1 MSEQVLNQF
10 RSDKALREDCIA
22 IYEAMGMD
30 LNTAFRMFMER
41 TRMVRGLPFPATL
54 PETRMTRE
62 EARQAIDD
70 LRAEAAGLPEM
81 TLDEINAE
89 IAAARAERKR
99 RERDRFSPPDPAGG
113 FAHGEG
119 AEGRFGGNPDSP
131 LQRRN
136 YEGIRRGTSSP
147 EVSLHGKENPPGSG
161 VHSRL
166 RPGRKPQPDGPNP
179 AGHGR
184 PGFL

>member
-41 TRMVRGLPFPATL
+41 TRMVRGLLFPATL

-62 EARQAIDD
+62 EARQII
-70 LRAEAAGLPEM
+70 AEMREDGAKVPEM

-89 IAAARAERKR
+89 IAAARAERRR
-99 RERDRFSPPDPAGG
+99 REQA
-113 FAHGEG
+113 
-119 AEGRFGGNPDSP
+119 
-131 LQRRN
+131 
-136 YEGIRRGTSSP
+136 
-147 EVSLHGKENPPGSG
+147 
-161 VHSRL
+161 
-166 RPGRKPQPDGPNP
+166 
-179 AGHGR
+179 
-184 PGFL
+184 

>member
-54 PETRMTRE
+54 PE
-62 EARQAIDD
+62 
-70 LRAEAAGLPEM
+70 M

-99 RERDRFSPPDPAGG
+99 RERA
-113 FAHGEG
+113 
-119 AEGRFGGNPDSP
+119 
-131 LQRRN
+131 
-136 YEGIRRGTSSP
+136 
-147 EVSLHGKENPPGSG
+147 
-161 VHSRL
+161 
-166 RPGRKPQPDGPNP
+166 
-179 AGHGR
+179 
-184 PGFL
+184 